1 MSKLWKAL
9 LISAVATGAAAVA
22 LKLIEPQPEATPASA
37 SDADDAYQ
45 DLDALTSEQQDLL
58 MQEMGAYTI

>member
-9 LISAVATGAAAVA
+9 LISAVATGAAALA
-22 LKLIEPQPEATPASA
+22 LKLIEPTPPTSAPA
-37 SDADDAYQ
+37 SDAADAYE
-45 DLDALTSEQQDLL
+45 DLDALTPEQQALL

>member
-22 LKLIEPQPEATPASA
+22 LKLIEPQAETTPASA

-45 DLDALTSEQQDLL
+45 DLDALTPEQQDLL
-58 MQEMGAYTI
+58 MQEMGAYNI